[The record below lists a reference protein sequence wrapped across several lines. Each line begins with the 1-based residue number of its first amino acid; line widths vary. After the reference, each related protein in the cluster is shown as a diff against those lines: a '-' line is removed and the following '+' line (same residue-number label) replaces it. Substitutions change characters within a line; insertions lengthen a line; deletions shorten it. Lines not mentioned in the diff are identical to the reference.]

1 VKLSNPLDFIVVD
14 RRKLWE
20 EMESDASG
28 PVQTARARSKAA
40 DRFIRR
46 LMESTRR
53 LTVRLPELDPAE
65 IRKTLSDAE
74 AEVEKTDSAPEL
86 AELADTVAAQI
97 DSYASNQER
106 LLAEREEEVQR
117 ILSIVSDSMQQSQAG
132 SRELIGEVE
141 QSVDQIEEVAKLEDL
156 RAIREGLASNLDRLR
171 ACVQKAAQ
179 NADPAIEALREVQE
193 LRRRLVQVE
202 EAVMKDPLT
211 GAYNRRAFDERLR
224 EMLDAA
230 KPFILVLCDL
240 DLFKSV
246 NDTYGHAV
254 GDKFLKSAAAQ
265 LRATFRPT
273 DLVTRIGGDEFAILV
288 SGLPADHAAVRLRKI
303 FPPKDPKSKKVEL
316 SLSFGIAE
324 ALGGD
329 NVESVF
335 ERADKRLYEAKKT
348 FKRVVF
354 E

>member
-1 VKLSNPLDFIVVD
+1 
-14 RRKLWE
+14 
-20 EMESDASG
+20 MESDESG

-46 LMESTRR
+46 LMEGTRR
-53 LTVRLPELDPAE
+53 LTVKLPELDPADL
-65 IRKTLSDAE
+65 RKTLSEAE

-86 AELADTVAAQI
+86 SELADAVAAQI
-97 DSYASNQER
+97 DSYAVNQER

-132 SRELIGEVE
+132 SKEFIGEVE
-141 QSVDQIEEVAKLEDL
+141 KSVDQIEEVAKLEDL
-156 RAIREGLASNLDRLR
+156 RSIREGLASNLERLR
-171 ACVQKAAQ
+171 ASVLKAAHT
-179 NADPAIEALREVQE
+179 ADPVMEALREVQE
-193 LRRRLVQVE
+193 LRRRLTQVE

-211 GAYNRRAFDERLR
+211 GAYNRRAFEDRLR

-230 KPFILVLCDL
+230 NPFILVLCDL
-240 DLFKSV
+240 DLFKKV

-254 GDKFLKSAAAQ
+254 GDKFLKSAATQ
-265 LRATFRPT
+265 LRAAFRPT

-288 SGLPADHAAVRLRKI
+288 SGLPSDRAAARLEKI
-303 FPPKDPKSKKVEL
+303 FPPKDLKSKKVEL
-316 SLSFGIAE
+316 SLSFGIA
-324 ALGGD
+324 AAKGGD
-329 NVESVF
+329 DVESIF
-335 ERADKRLYEAKKT
+335 ERADKRLYEAKKS